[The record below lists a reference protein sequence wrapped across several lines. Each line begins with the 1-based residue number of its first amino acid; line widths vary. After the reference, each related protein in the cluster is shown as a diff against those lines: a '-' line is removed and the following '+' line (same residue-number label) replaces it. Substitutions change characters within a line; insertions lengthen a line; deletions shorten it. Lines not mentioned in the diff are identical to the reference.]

1 MKTIPIMEAR
11 TMVLLIAIAVGFG
24 LAFHPI
30 FFLVAL
36 GVVLLVVG
44 QWTITQIRKFL
55 VDFRR
60 KQALT
65 YLRSR
70 A

>member
-1 MKTIPIMEAR
+1 MKTIPMTEAR
-11 TMVLLIAIAVGFG
+11 TTVLLIALAIGFG

-30 FFLVAL
+30 FFLVAA
-36 GVVLLVVG
+36 VAVLLALG
-44 QWTITQIRKFL
+44 QWTVNEIHKFL

-60 KQALT
+60 KETLT
-65 YLRSR
+65 HWRLR

>member
-1 MKTIPIMEAR
+1 MKTMPMMEAR
-11 TMVLLIAIAVGFG
+11 TAVLLIALAIGFG

-30 FFLVAL
+30 FFLVAT
-36 GVVLLVVG
+36 GVALLVIG
-44 QWTITQIRKFL
+44 QWTVNEIHKFL

-60 KQALT
+60 KEAPAHWR
-65 YLRSR
+65 LR